1 MYLVDIKT
9 PDMKSILVASD
20 FSAPAKA
27 AALYGAELAKTMGAE
42 LTLLHAYLL
51 PTPVSEVPYVM
62 VSVEELQKDNERM
75 ARELANTIQEKT
87 GVVPKVMVNIG
98 LPADEVV
105 YQSKEINAQL
115 IVIGMR
121 GENKAIDKLIG
132 STTAAVIR
140 KSHIPV
146 LVVPENNAY
155 TPWTTVTYA
164 TDFSYTMNLRCLN
177 MIGALMQKHPG
188 SKLNV
193 VNIQRPA
200 EVMSAEQVGGKVRLE
215 PMLEHLN
222 HQYHTIEHSSVEEGL
237 EHFLK
242 SNPSQLLV
250 MVAHKHS
257 WWERLV
263 SGSHTREMAY
273 RSDIPLLVLQDKD

>member
-1 MYLVDIKT
+1 
-9 PDMKSILVASD
+9 MKSILVASD
-20 FSAPAKA
+20 FSAPAKD
-27 AALYGAELAKTMGAE
+27 AALYAAQLAKTLGAE

-75 ARELANTIQEKT
+75 ASELAGSIQEKT
-87 GVVPKVMVNIG
+87 GLTPRVMVNIG

-105 YQSKEINAQL
+105 YQSKEIGAEL
-115 IVIGMR
+115 VVIGMR

-146 LVVPENNAY
+146 LVVPEGASY
-155 TPWTTVTYA
+155 SEWTSVVYA

-177 MIGALMQKHPG
+177 MLAELVKKHPG
-188 SKLNV
+188 AKLNM

-200 EVMSAEQVGGKVRLE
+200 EIMSPEQISGKVRLE
-215 PMLEHLN
+215 PILEHLQ
-222 HQYHTIEHSSVEEGL
+222 HQYHTVEHSSVEAGL
-237 EHFLK
+237 ESFLEQY
-242 SNPSQLLV
+242 PSQLLV

>member
-1 MYLVDIKT
+1 
-9 PDMKSILVASD
+9 MKSILVASD
-20 FSAPAKA
+20 FSAPAKD
-27 AALYGAELAKTMGAE
+27 AALYAAHLAKTLGAE

-75 ARELANTIQEKT
+75 ARELAGSIQEKAGLT
-87 GVVPKVMVNIG
+87 PKVMVNIG

-105 YQSKEINAQL
+105 YQAKEIGAEL
-115 IVIGMR
+115 VVIGMR

-146 LVVPENNAY
+146 LVVPEGAGY
-155 TPWTTVTYA
+155 TGWTSVVYA

-177 MIGALMQKHPG
+177 MLADLVKNHPG
-188 SKLNV
+188 TQLNI

-200 EVMSAEQVGGKVRLE
+200 EIMSPEQISGKVRLE
-215 PMLEHLN
+215 PILEHLQ
-222 HQYHTIEHSSVEEGL
+222 HQYHTVEHSSVEAGL
-237 EHFLK
+237 ESFLVQH
-242 SNPSQLLV
+242 PSQLLV